1 MQVSHSTVPGTGTI
15 HHFLARGGKRFAV
28 VVGPG
33 TRRGLLVY
41 DSGDEPA
48 YSVELEADEA
58 DQVADTLHSRPLADR
73 VAALERQVAALGGAA

>member
-15 HHFLARGGKRFAV
+15 HHFLANSGGRLAV
-28 VVGPG
+28 IVGPG

-58 DQVADTLHSRPLADR
+58 DKVAETLHSRPLADR
-73 VAALERQVAALGGAA
+73 VAALERQVAALAGAA